1 MKKKMKTDNYI
12 ITPQVNMYSYIYMN
26 KFSDIFISVNIGLL

>member
-1 MKKKMKTDNYI
+1 MKTDNYI
-12 ITPQVNMYSYIYMN
+12 ITHQVNMYSYIYMN